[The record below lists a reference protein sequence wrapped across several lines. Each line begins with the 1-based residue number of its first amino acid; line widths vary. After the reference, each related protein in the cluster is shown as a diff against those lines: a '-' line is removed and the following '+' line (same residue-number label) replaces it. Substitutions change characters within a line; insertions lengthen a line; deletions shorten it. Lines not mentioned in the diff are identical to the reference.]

1 MAYDRYPDDD
11 NRERTRMREPD
22 RDRDRDRGFFRG
34 GRDDRDAAS
43 RDRDFRRDDRWR
55 SRQDEI
61 GERDPRSR
69 HYRDRPRD
77 DEHRARRGIPYD
89 ETPDLIAS
97 SKVEGTPVYGRDD
110 QRLGTIKALMIDKVR
125 GQVRY
130 AVLSHATGFLGLDEE
145 VVPVRWEELRYDERR
160 GGYRVD
166 FTADDVAY
174 TIENRRR
181 GRREGRNLD
190 EDGRTRR

>member
-1 MAYDRYPDDD
+1 MAYDHYSDDD
-11 NRERTRMREPD
+11 RRERDYD
-22 RDRDRDRGFFRG
+22 RDRSRDGGRPRNRDRGFFRG
-34 GRDDRDAAS
+34 GRDDRGPSDY
-43 RDRDFRRDDRWR
+43 RRDDRD
-55 SRQDEI
+55 S
-61 GERDPRSR
+61 PRMG
-69 HYRDRPRD
+69 RD
-77 DEHRARRGIPYD
+77 DDHRARRGIPYD
-89 ETPDLIAS
+89 ETRDLIAS

-110 QRLGTIKALMIDKVR
+110 QRLGTVKALMIDKIE

-174 TIENRRR
+174 TLENRRR
-181 GRREGRNLD
+181 SRSEGRNLD
-190 EDGRTRR
+190 GEAPRR

>member
-1 MAYDRYPDDD
+1 MAYNRYPDDRRD
-11 NRERTRMREPD
+11 SGFD
-22 RDRDRDRGFFRG
+22 DSRDRDRFRERGRGFFQG
-34 GRDDRDAAS
+34 GRDDRGPS
-43 RDRDFRRDDRWR
+43 RYEDDHDRARTA
-55 SRQDEI
+55 
-61 GERDPRSR
+61 PRNA
-69 HYRDRPRD
+69 RD

-89 ETPDLIAS
+89 ETRDLIAS

-110 QRLGTIKALMIDKVR
+110 QRLGTVKALMIDKIE

-181 GRREGRNLD
+181 SRTEGRNLD
-190 EDGRTRR
+190 RETRR

>member
-1 MAYDRYPDDD
+1 MAYDRFSDD
-11 NRERTRMREPD
+11 NRQDRALDDRYD
-22 RDRDRDRGFFRG
+22 RDRDRSRGWGRGFFRG
-34 GRDDRDAAS
+34 GRDDRGPS
-43 RDRDFRRDDRWR
+43 DRYRDDRDTLD
-55 SRQDEI
+55 SR
-61 GERDPRSR
+61 RDNTRIA
-69 HYRDRPRD
+69 RD
-77 DEHRARRGIPYD
+77 DDHRARRGIPYD

-110 QRLGTIKALMIDKVR
+110 RRLGTVKALMIDKVR

-166 FTADDVAY
+166 FTSDDVAY

-181 GRREGRNLD
+181 DREHGRDLDRAGRP
-190 EDGRTRR
+190 RRR

>member
-1 MAYDRYPDDD
+1 MAYDRFSDDD
-11 NRERTRMREPD
+11 RQDRNLDDRYD
-22 RDRDRDRGFFRG
+22 RDRPRGRGFFRG
-34 GRDDRDAAS
+34 GRDDRGPADD
-43 RDRDFRRDDRWR
+43 RYDRDAPRSARDD
-55 SRQDEI
+55 D
-61 GERDPRSR
+61 
-69 HYRDRPRD
+69 
-77 DEHRARRGIPYD
+77 HRARRGVSYD

-110 QRLGTIKALMIDKVR
+110 QRLGTVKALMIDKVR

-145 VVPVRWEELRYDERR
+145 VVPVRWDELRFDERR

-166 FTADDVAY
+166 FTSDDVAY

-181 GRREGRNLD
+181 GRAEGRNLNRD
-190 EDGRTRR
+190 SPRRR

>member
-1 MAYDRYPDDD
+1 MAYDRFSDDRQD
-11 NRERTRMREPD
+11 RALDDRYD
-22 RDRDRDRGFFRG
+22 RDRSRERGRGFFRG
-34 GRDDRDAAS
+34 GRDDRGPSDRYRDDRYDRDTS
-43 RDRDFRRDDRWR
+43 RDRND
-55 SRQDEI
+55 
-61 GERDPRSR
+61 
-69 HYRDRPRD
+69 
-77 DEHRARRGIPYD
+77 HRARRGIPYD

-110 QRLGTIKALMIDKVR
+110 QRLGTVKALMIDKVR

-181 GRREGRNLD
+181 DRREGRDLD
-190 EDGRTRR
+190 REGRSRR

>member
-1 MAYDRYPDDD
+1 MAYNRYPDDD
-11 NRERTRMREPD
+11 RRDSSFDDT
-22 RDRDRDRGFFRG
+22 RDRDRDRSRERGRGFFQG
-34 GRDDRDAAS
+34 GRDDRGPSHYEDDH
-43 RDRDFRRDDRWR
+43 DRGRPA
-55 SRQDEI
+55 
-61 GERDPRSR
+61 PRSSR
-69 HYRDRPRD
+69 GD
-77 DEHRARRGIPYD
+77 DHRARRGIPYD
-89 ETPDLIAS
+89 ETRDLIAS

-110 QRLGTIKALMIDKVR
+110 QRLGTVKALMIDKIE

-181 GRREGRNLD
+181 SRSEGRNLD
-190 EDGRTRR
+190 REAPRR

>member
-1 MAYDRYPDDD
+1 MAYNRYPDDD
-11 NRERTRMREPD
+11 RRDSNFDET
-22 RDRDRDRGFFRG
+22 RDRDRDRPRERGRGFFQG
-34 GRDDRDAAS
+34 GRDDRGSS
-43 RDRDFRRDDRWR
+43 RYEDDH
-55 SRQDEI
+55 D
-61 GERDPRSR
+61 
-69 HYRDRPRD
+69 RDRPAPLSARND
-77 DEHRARRGIPYD
+77 DHRARRGVPYD
-89 ETPDLIAS
+89 ETRDLIAS

-110 QRLGTIKALMIDKVR
+110 QRLGTVKALMIDKIE

-181 GRREGRNLD
+181 SRSEGRNLD
-190 EDGRTRR
+190 REAPRR

>member
-11 NRERTRMREPD
+11 RRERMRDHGRE
-22 RDRDRDRGFFRG
+22 REGGLFRG
-34 GRDDRDAAS
+34 GADDRGPSRGFDPRDDR
-43 RDRDFRRDDRWR
+43 
-55 SRQDEI
+55 E
-61 GERDPRSR
+61 
-69 HYRDRPRD
+69 RPRAPRAD
-77 DEHRARRGIPYD
+77 DHRARPRSASTAIPHD

-110 QRLGTIKALMIDKVR
+110 QRLGTVKALMIDKVE

-166 FTADDVAY
+166 FTAEDVAY
-174 TIENRRR
+174 TLENRRR
-181 GRREGRNLD
+181 ERGQGRNHD
-190 EDGRTRR
+190 EADRPRR

>member
-1 MAYDRYPDDD
+1 MAYNRYPEDDRRD
-11 NRERTRMREPD
+11 SSFDDSHD
-22 RDRDRDRGFFRG
+22 RDRDRSRERGRGFFQG
-34 GRDDRDAAS
+34 GRDDRGPS
-43 RDRDFRRDDRWR
+43 RYEDDHDRNRPA
-55 SRQDEI
+55 
-61 GERDPRSR
+61 PRSAR
-69 HYRDRPRD
+69 ND
-77 DEHRARRGIPYD
+77 DHRARRGIPYD
-89 ETPDLIAS
+89 ETRDLIAS

-110 QRLGTIKALMIDKVR
+110 QRLGTVKALMIDKIE

-181 GRREGRNLD
+181 SRSEGRNLD
-190 EDGRTRR
+190 REAPRR

>member
-1 MAYDRYPDDD
+1 MAYDHYSDDD
-11 NRERTRMREPD
+11 RRDRMSDDRYGRDRP
-22 RDRDRDRGFFRG
+22 RDRDRSRGFFRG
-34 GRDDRDAAS
+34 GRDDRGPSHDDPS
-43 RDRDFRRDDRWR
+43 RRESPRIGRDD
-55 SRQDEI
+55 D
-61 GERDPRSR
+61 
-69 HYRDRPRD
+69 
-77 DEHRARRGIPYD
+77 HRARRGIPYD
-89 ETPDLIAS
+89 ETRDLIAS

-110 QRLGTIKALMIDKVR
+110 QRLGTVKALMIDKVE

-166 FTADDVAY
+166 FTSEDVAY

-181 GRREGRNLD
+181 SRLEGRDLDREGRP
-190 EDGRTRR
+190 RR